1 MKETSITRLL
11 GIKVPIIQGALGFI
25 SGPELVAAVS
35 NAGGLGT
42 LSVQFIIEEL
52 RKEVRKTLE
61 LTDKP
66 FSVNVPVR
74 PGLFG
79 KDKLFQLVDLLAEE
93 GVKVVT
99 TAAGDPMVLT
109 QRFKEAGIKVL
120 HVAPTVKLAKRADEA
135 GVDAIIAEG
144 RESGG
149 YVNYDDV
156 STLVLVPLVIDA
168 VRVPVVAAGGIADG
182 RGLAAALA
190 LGAGGVQMGTL
201 FVTTPECTAHTRFKE
216 AVLGAAEDQTM
227 VIIPPR
233 ETGAPPMRSLKNP
246 WALKADELMRKG
258 APVEEIKAHIGYPG
272 KVMKGMV
279 SGDVENG
286 GAVMGE
292 IAGMI
297 VEIKPAAQVVREM
310 VEQADRIL
318 QELWIKP
325 KIS

>member
-1 MKETSITRLL
+1 MKATQITQLL
-11 GIKVPIIQGALGFI
+11 DIQHPVIQGALGFI

-42 LSVQFIIEEL
+42 LSLKFVPQEL
-52 RKEVRKTLE
+52 REDLKRTKE

-66 FSVNVPVR
+66 FSVNIAVR

-79 KDKLFQLVDLLAEE
+79 LDKLYELADLLLEE
-93 GVKVVT
+93 GVKVAT
-99 TAAGDPMVLT
+99 TAAGDPAVLT
-109 QRFKEAGIKVL
+109 GRLKAGGVKVM
-120 HVAPTVKLAKRADEA
+120 HVAPTVKLARKAEEA
-135 GVDAIIAEG
+135 GVDAIVAEG

-156 STLVLVPLVIDA
+156 ATLVLVPLVIDA
-168 VRVPVVAAGGIADG
+168 VKVPVVAAGGIADG

-190 LGAGGVQMGTL
+190 LGAGGVQVGTR
-201 FVTTPECTAHTRFKE
+201 FVTTPECTAHARFKE
-216 AVLGAAEDQTM
+216 AILKAAEDQTM

-246 WALKADELMRKG
+246 WALKAEELMRKG

-292 IAGMI
+292 IVGMI
-297 VEIKPAAQVVREM
+297 GEIQPAAQIVREI
-310 VEQADRIL
+310 VEGAERIL
-318 QELWIKP
+318 QRVAGMV
-325 KIS
+325 

>member
-1 MKETSITRLL
+1 MKETNITRLL

-42 LSVQFIIEEL
+42 LSVQFIIEDL

-66 FSVNVPVR
+66 FSVNVPIR

-79 KDKLFQLVDLLAEE
+79 KDKLSQLVDLLAEE

-120 HVAPTVKLAKRADEA
+120 HVAPTVKLAKRADQA

-168 VRVPVVAAGGIADG
+168 VNAPVVAAGGIADG

-190 LGAGGVQMGTL
+190 LGAGGVQVGTL
-201 FVTTPECTAHTRFKE
+201 FVTTHECTAHARFKE

-246 WALKADELMRKG
+246 WALKAEELMRKG

-318 QELWIKP
+318 QELWINP